1 MTRIDRRSFLG
12 AGALAAAGLTSC
24 GSFGPRG
31 AFAQLLAETPSVG
44 EGPFFPDEL
53 PRDTDNDLLILND
66 GITPAVGTITHV
78 SGRVLS
84 QAGEPLRNALVELW
98 QADSRGSY
106 LHSDG
111 ASDEGRDANFQGY
124 GRFLTGSRGEYCF
137 RTIHPVP
144 YRGRAPHL
152 HVAVSHGGKRQLT
165 TQLGVAGYAGNDR
178 DGVFRGLDAGARARL
193 MVAYAPVP
201 GSKLGELA
209 GQHDLVLGYTPE
221 ERPDGSMA
229 AVDRRAR

>member
-1 MTRIDRRSFLG
+1 M
-12 AGALAAAGLTSC
+12 
-24 GSFGPRG
+24 
-31 AFAQLLAETPSVG
+31 
-44 EGPFFPDEL
+44 
-53 PRDTDNDLLILND
+53 
-66 GITPAVGTITHV
+66 
-78 SGRVLS
+78 
-84 QAGEPLRNALVELW
+84 
-98 QADSRGSY
+98 
-106 LHSDG
+106 
-111 ASDEGRDANFQGY
+111 
-124 GRFLTGSRGEYCF
+124 
-137 RTIHPVP
+137 P